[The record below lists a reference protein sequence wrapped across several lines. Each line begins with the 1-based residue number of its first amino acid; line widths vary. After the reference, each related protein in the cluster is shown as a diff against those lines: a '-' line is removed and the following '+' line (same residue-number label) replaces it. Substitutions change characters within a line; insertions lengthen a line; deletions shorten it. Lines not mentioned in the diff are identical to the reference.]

1 MILIKNGCI
10 KTITSEEI
18 KNGCILIGDD
28 GKIAA
33 IGTDISIPKEADV
46 IDAQGRLVTPGCIE
60 AHCHIGIGEPLIGWA
75 GHDYNETSDPITP
88 HLRAIDGINPLSS
101 EFRSAVE
108 GGVTT
113 LCITPGSANVIG
125 GSVVIVKAI
134 GKRIDDMIVKDPAAI
149 KCAFGENP
157 KNYFGQMQKKAPI
170 TRMAIAALLRE
181 ILYKAKIYAEDKAAG
196 RSVKFDMKLE
206 ALLPVIHREIPLK
219 VHAHRADDIFTAIR
233 IAKEFNIR
241 LTLDHCTE
249 GHLIADELAKE
260 GYPVLVGP
268 SFGSRPKAELEHKTF
283 ITPAALH
290 KAGCEVS
297 IITDSDVTPA
307 QNLPMFAGMAAK
319 AGLPIDAAWR
329 SITINPA
336 KALGI
341 DNRLGSL
348 EVGKDADIV
357 IWTSDPL
364 TEIGGKAFIALIDGK
379 LVNC

>member
-75 GHDYNETSDPITP
+75 GYDYNETSDPITP

-170 TRMAIAALLRE
+170 TRMSIAALLRE

-233 IAKEFNIR
+233 IAKEFNIK

-283 ITPAALH
+283 ITPSALH

>member
-75 GHDYNETSDPITP
+75 GYDYNETSDPITP

-181 ILYKAKIYAEDKAAG
+181 ILYKAKIYAEDKAAN

-233 IAKEFNIR
+233 IAKEFNIK

-283 ITPAALH
+283 ITPSALH